1 MLDEN
6 IEATREENSTSLIE
20 TESQPILDILEESSS
35 PSGEIIGRFLK
46 SLLIYSCAQNKPTF
60 TLIMRQSWCLKP

>member
-6 IEATREENSTSLIE
+6 MEATREESNTSLIE

-35 PSGEIIGRFLK
+35 HSGEIIGRFLK
-46 SLLIYSCAQNKPTF
+46 SLLNYVKSCNDKY
-60 TLIMRQSWCLKP
+60 